1 MSKASKKVRVQAQ
14 APAQAPAP
22 TVETT
27 TTAPAAPET
36 PAAETPAP
44 ETAKVVK
51 IRYAKR
57 DWAPTD
63 VITLLQPANPK
74 TGASKARYA
83 LYKDGML
90 VSEYA
95 AAVVGLGGKNTKT
108 LANADLRWD
117 VARGFITIA
126 PKAS

>member
-1 MSKASKKVRVQAQ
+1 MSKASKKVARTQ
-14 APAQAPAP
+14 APAH
-22 TVETT
+22 VETPAVVVE

-63 VITLLQPANPK
+63 VITLVTTANPK
-74 TGASKARYA
+74 SGASKARYA

-126 PKAS
+126 AKQS